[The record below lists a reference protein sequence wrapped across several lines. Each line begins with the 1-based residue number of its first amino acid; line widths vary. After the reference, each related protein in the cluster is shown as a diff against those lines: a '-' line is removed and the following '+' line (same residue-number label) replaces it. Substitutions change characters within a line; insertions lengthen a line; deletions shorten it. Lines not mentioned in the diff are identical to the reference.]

1 MTLYIIRDDTVA
13 ALASPPQAFSEDELV
28 VQSLEDLEASNLSRA
43 QLTRIWNALPG
54 ATPVTRFQDR
64 ASAVRRVWAALSQ
77 LPVDREPVDNSSAP
91 RSGSKQALV
100 IELLQRSEGA
110 TVAEVMSATGWQ
122 PHTVRGLLSG
132 TLKKKLGLAIVSEK
146 EDRGRV
152 YHIAAEAP
160 V

>member
-1 MTLYIIRDDTVA
+1 MTLYIIRGDTVA
-13 ALASPPQAFSEDELV
+13 ALAAPPQAFAEDELV
-28 VQSLEDLEASNLSRA
+28 IQSLEDLEASTLSRA

-64 ASAVRRVWAALSQ
+64 AAAVRRVWAALLQ
-77 LPVDREPVDNSSAP
+77 LPVDPGPAEGSSTP
-91 RSGSKQALV
+91 RPGSKQALV

-146 EDRGRV
+146 ADRGRV
-152 YHIAAEAP
+152 YRIAAEAAA
-160 V
+160 